1 MGRKRR
7 NSPVLEKATTRAAGL
22 KSISPTLD
30 LGPGLTLAEFEQQI
44 ATFRAL
50 QDEYNQFL
58 AVLDEKKNAF
68 EAKEKELDDLNSRM
82 LAGVGA
88 RWGKN
93 SNQYEQAGGTRT
105 DERKKPDKDKDKGNK
120 SSDS

>member
-7 NSPVLEKATTRAAGL
+7 NSPVLEKAATRAAGL

-44 ATFRAL
+44 AAFRAL
-50 QDEYNQFL
+50 QDEYNQLL
-58 AVLDEKKNAF
+58 ATLDEKKNAF

-105 DERKKPDKDKDKGNK
+105 DERKKQDKDKDKNKK